1 MFWVGIWKCSM
12 LGNWFVCKGIKIYEC
27 NRDKV
32 NKRWYDIN
40 KIVMMKV
47 SNLRKVIKKLF

>member
-12 LGNWFVCKGIKIYEC
+12 LGNWFVCKGIKFYEC

-47 SNLRKVIKKLF
+47 SNLKKVIKKLF